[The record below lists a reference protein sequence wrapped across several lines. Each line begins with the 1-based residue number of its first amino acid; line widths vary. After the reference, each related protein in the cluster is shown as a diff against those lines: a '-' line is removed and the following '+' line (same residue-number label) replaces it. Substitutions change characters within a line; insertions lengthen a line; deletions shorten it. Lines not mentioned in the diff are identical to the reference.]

1 MVKTKFF
8 KTQFHKV
15 NKTSSKTS
23 KLTPKQKYWDQVETQ
38 THYLIADTLNQLLPL
53 PNLRDQKNL
62 DLEKDADYRTLLF
75 EVESNYSG
83 READLPNQTLAEE
96 LAYEYL
102 FLVVKSLLKS
112 LSNFDYHLPDYF
124 SGLTEY

>member
-23 KLTPKQKYWDQVETQ
+23 KLTPQQKYWNQVQTQ

-53 PNLRDQKNL
+53 PNLRVQKNL

-75 EVESNYSG
+75 EAENNYSQN
-83 READLPNQTLAEE
+83 LPDPKTLAEE
-96 LAYEYL
+96 LTYEYL

-124 SGLTEY
+124 SGLTEIE

>member
-1 MVKTKFF
+1 MV
-8 KTQFHKV
+8 KV

-23 KLTPKQKYWDQVETQ
+23 KLTPKQKYWNQVETQ

-53 PNLRDQKNL
+53 PNLRVQKNL

-75 EVESNYSG
+75 EAENNYSQN
-83 READLPNQTLAEE
+83 LPDPKTLAEE

-124 SGLTEY
+124 TGLTEL